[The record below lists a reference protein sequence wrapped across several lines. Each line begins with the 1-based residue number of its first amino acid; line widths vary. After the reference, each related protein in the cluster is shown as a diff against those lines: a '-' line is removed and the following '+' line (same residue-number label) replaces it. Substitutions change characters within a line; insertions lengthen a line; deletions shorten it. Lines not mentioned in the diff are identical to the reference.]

1 MRSRNLQCQHMF
13 QVSAPVTSVV
23 LHPNQ
28 VQVIVGDQSGATHIW
43 DLKTDHNVQFMPE
56 TGMARSSHP
65 EVFLGKSVLKICS
78 KFTGE
83 HPCRSAISI

>member
-1 MRSRNLQCQHMF
+1 MF

-28 VQVIVGDQSGATHIW
+28 VQLIVGDQSGATHIW

-56 TGMARSSHP
+56 TGMASMALSYYPKTSSY
-65 EVFLGKSVLKICS
+65 
-78 KFTGE
+78 
-83 HPCRSAISI
+83 